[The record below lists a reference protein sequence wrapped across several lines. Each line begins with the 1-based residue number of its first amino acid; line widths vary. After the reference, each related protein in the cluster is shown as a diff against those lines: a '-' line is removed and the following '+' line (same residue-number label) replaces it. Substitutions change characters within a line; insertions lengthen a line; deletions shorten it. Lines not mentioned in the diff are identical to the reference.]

1 MTCFQE
7 EKLFLLLAVYNK
19 KFEIR
24 ISLTQNNAFCTDY
37 ILQSST

>member
-24 ISLTQNNAFCTDY
+24 ISLTQNNVLCKNN